1 MPAALRLFQVTV
13 TRKGRATLPT
23 GSAIG
28 YSYTLKASDD
38 LRADILAAER
48 LANHADAALLF
59 IERIEDVT
67 P

>member
-1 MPAALRLFQVTV
+1 MPATLRLFQVFV
-13 TRKGRATLPT
+13 TRKDRATLPA

-38 LRADILAAER
+38 LRADTIAAEH